1 MTKSIKTVGVC
12 GAAGTMGAGIA
23 LVAARA
29 GYRTISYDRTSPPLE
44 KAAKQSRAF
53 LDKSVERGKL
63 EPEARGTGSRQSQW
77 PSASASREATTTGLG
92 VGKLIDQ
99 QRNHCD
105 DAGHGHHR
113 IDMA

>member
-44 KAAKQSRAF
+44 KAAQQSSAF
-53 LDKSVERGKL
+53 LDKSVERAAQAGRAGCDPPL
-63 EPEARGTGSRQSQW
+63 HESQ
-77 PSASASREATTTGLG
+77 
-92 VGKLIDQ
+92 
-99 QRNHCD
+99 
-105 DAGHGHHR
+105 HGYR
-113 IDMA
+113 CTSGM